1 MKVLITGS
9 AGFVGK
15 HFVKKLQGHTLTC
28 IDIKEGND
36 AGEFFRNDN
45 TKFDLVIHLAATVGG
60 RKVIDLAPHRLFNNF
75 NLDSELFQWALKTK
89 PTKIVY
95 YSSSAAYPM
104 ELQGDWGIGPH
115 EGAPNRRALKEDDIN
130 LDDVRNPDPSVYG
143 WSKLTG
149 EQLARWTARQGLN
162 IWIFRP
168 FSGYSELQDLDYPF
182 PAFIAR
188 AKRKEDPFEIWG
200 DGNQVRDWIHI
211 DDIVDATLTAL
222 EYPPGIINLS
232 TGRPMSF
239 NEFATI
245 LYTMVGYKP
254 EIKHRL
260 EAPVGVRYRVG
271 DPTNMNKIYTAKISL
286 EEGIAR
292 ALRS

>member
-1 MKVLITGS
+1 MKILITGS

-15 HFVKKLQGHTLTC
+15 HFVKKLQGHDLTL
-28 IDIKEGND
+28 IDIKQGND
-36 AGEFFRNDN
+36 AGEFFRTDN
-45 TKFDLVIHLAATVGG
+45 TKFDLVVHLAATVGG
-60 RKVIDLAPHRLFNNF
+60 RQVIDLAPHKLFNNF

-89 PTKIVY
+89 PTKLIY

-104 ELQGDWGIGPH
+104 NLQYDNSGIKMV
-115 EGAPNRRALKEDDIN
+115 ESDIN
-130 LDDVRNPDPSVYG
+130 LDDVCSPDPSIYG

-149 EQLARWTARQGLN
+149 EHLARHAINQGLN
-162 IWIFRP
+162 VWIFRP

-188 AKRKEDPFEIWG
+188 AKRRDDPFEIWG
-200 DGNQVRDWIHI
+200 DGQQVRDWIHI
-211 DDIVDATLTAL
+211 DDIVNATMAAL
-222 EYPPGIINLS
+222 EHAPGIINLS
-232 TGRPMSF
+232 TGRPTNF

-245 LYTMVGYKP
+245 LHRMVGYKP
-254 EIKHRL
+254 QIKHRL